1 MEVCGN
7 LDLGETYLASVSFT
21 TIIDNRSINQGLYII
36 LTEAEYGDAVEQA
49 DMRPAHGLG
58 PGTGQHLRHHLG
70 VDIVDIIDI
79 VNVLCRYYKYTRY
92 YKCSVWML

>member
-1 MEVCGN
+1 MET
-7 LDLGETYLASVSFT
+7 LTFGETSLTTVSFT
-21 TIIDNRSINQGLYII
+21 TIIDNRSINHGII

-70 VDIVDIIDI
+70 GDIIDI
-79 VNVLCRYYKYTRY
+79 LGIVDVLCRYCRY
-92 YKCSVWML
+92 PPCCGG